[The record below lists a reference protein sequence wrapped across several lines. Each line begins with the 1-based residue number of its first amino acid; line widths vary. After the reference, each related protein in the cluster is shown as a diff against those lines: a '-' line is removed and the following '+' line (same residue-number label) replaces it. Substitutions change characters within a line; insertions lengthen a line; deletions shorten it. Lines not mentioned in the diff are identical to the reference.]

1 MSAPDSSSTG
11 LPAVTR
17 GWHAHNLTARR
28 MTHELTGWLTRAL
41 TQGLAKIPAMLL
53 LIGLAMLLLTPA
65 HAIDP
70 SERYEDPVMQ
80 ARYEKLTDELRCLV
94 CQNQTIADSSAT
106 LAQDLRREVREM
118 LDAGRSDQEILDF
131 MVARYG
137 DFVRYRPP
145 FAPRT
150 WLLWL
155 APGLLL
161 ALGLVIIVRVVTR
174 RSGME
179 IEDEELFEDGA
190 PEQDQGGDH
199 ADSHN
204 PGGHRTP

>member
-1 MSAPDSSSTG
+1 MSAGRWAQTNKSVING
-11 LPAVTR
+11 AWFAGQVPAGR
-17 GWHAHNLTARR
+17 
-28 MTHELTGWLTRAL
+28 L
-41 TQGLAKIPAMLL
+41 TQRLAKMLATTLL
-53 LIGLAMLLLTPA
+53 LIVLPALLVTPA

-70 SERYEDPVMQ
+70 SERYEDPVLQ

-118 LDAGRSDQEILDF
+118 LDAGSSDQEILDF

-161 ALGLVIIVRVVTR
+161 LLGLVIIVRVVTR
-174 RSGME
+174 RSGMD
-179 IEDEELFEDGA
+179 IEDDELFEDDQRDDDSDHEAAGQGA
-190 PEQDQGGDH
+190 Q
-199 ADSHN
+199 
-204 PGGHRTP
+204 